1 MPVPRDAIVDLYRY
15 ILGREPESADVVE
28 SMAEQYAS
36 VAEARLATLRCK
48 EFANQLTSLGVATFA
63 KDKWVK
69 TDIRNGL
76 SMWVNLGDP
85 YVSRACL
92 YDSWEEPVVRFIL
105 GRLAKGDV
113 FVDIGANIGWFT
125 LLAAQKFRE
134 LGAGHVV
141 SFEPRSDLFK
151 NMERSVRENALDQY
165 VSLYQMALADRA
177 GPIELAWNESNPAAS
192 YIATNGLNPGGRH
205 ETVRSIRMDDVDFP
219 GPVRLIKSDAE
230 GAEALLFAGGQ
241 RLLRERCPVIV
252 AELNIPRLPV
262 VSGVSADAFLASM
275 RDAGYS
281 CRLLSDSGQAGPFV
295 QTASDSNDVAANVV
309 FFPNR
314 ERSGHDPI

>member
-48 EFANQLTSLGVATFA
+48 EFADQLTSLGVATFA

-92 YDSWEEPVVRFIL
+92 YDSWEEPVVRFIFA
-105 GRLAKGDV
+105 RLAKGDV

-177 GPIELAWNESNPAAS
+177 GSIELAWNESNPAAS
-192 YIATNGLNPGGRH
+192 YLATKGLHPGGRH
-205 ETVRSIRMDDVDFP
+205 ETVPSIRMDDVDFP

-230 GAEALLFAGGQ
+230 GAEALLFAGGR
-241 RLLRERCPVIV
+241 RLLRLSLRNSISRGCRRYP
-252 AELNIPRLPV
+252 ASPR
-262 VSGVSADAFLASM
+262 M
-275 RDAGYS
+275 R
-281 CRLLSDSGQAGPFV
+281 F
-295 QTASDSNDVAANVV
+295 
-309 FFPNR
+309 
-314 ERSGHDPI
+314 